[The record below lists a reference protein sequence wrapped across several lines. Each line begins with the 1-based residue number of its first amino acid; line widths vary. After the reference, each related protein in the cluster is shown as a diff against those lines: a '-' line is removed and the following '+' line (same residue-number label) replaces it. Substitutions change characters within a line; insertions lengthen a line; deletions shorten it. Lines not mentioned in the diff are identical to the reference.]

1 MGRRRGMVG
10 APMGEWRELGAAHV
24 VARFGGD
31 FDFFAFFDE
40 EGDIDD
46 LAGFEGGGLLDVIGA
61 IAADAFGGFGDG
73 EDHGGGE
80 GDVGGLAFYVK
91 DFAL

>member
-1 MGRRRGMVG
+1 
-10 APMGEWRELGAAHV
+10 MGERRELGAAHI
-24 VARFGGD
+24 VASFGGD

-40 EGDIDD
+40 ERDIDD
-46 LAGFEGGGLLDVIGA
+46 LAGFESGGLLDVIGA

-73 EDHGGGE
+73 EDDGGRE
-80 GDVGGLAFYVK
+80 GDVGGLAFDVK